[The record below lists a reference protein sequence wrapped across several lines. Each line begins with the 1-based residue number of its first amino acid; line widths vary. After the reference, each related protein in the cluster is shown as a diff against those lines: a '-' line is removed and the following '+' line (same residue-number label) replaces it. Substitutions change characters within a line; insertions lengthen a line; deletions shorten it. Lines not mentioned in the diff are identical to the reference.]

1 MKKIIQL
8 CGVSLLVLMITAVS
22 AGNATNRVT
31 VGDTANNNILPADTS
46 SWIFTPTNVMPQYGA
61 QRQADGNFSVN
72 YSNNKLVVYLPYFGR
87 AYSGADVFSRTGP
100 LDFTSN
106 KFTITKRETKKGHI
120 SITIKPQ
127 DYNEVQSMNF
137 MFYSNGG
144 ANLSVTMT
152 NRTAISFSGTV
163 TGLK

>member
-8 CGVSLLVLMITAVS
+8 VGVGLLALIIISVSACTSTRRVTAV
-22 AGNATNRVT
+22 GNA
-31 VGDTANNNILPADTS
+31 NNITKLSDTS
-46 SWIFTPTNVMPQYGA
+46 RWIFTPIEVMPQYGA
-61 QRQADGNFSVN
+61 PRHADGNFSVN

-106 KFTITKRETKKGHI
+106 KFTITKRENKNGHI

-127 DYNEVQSMNF
+127 DYNEVQAMNF
-137 MFYSNGG
+137 MFYSNGS

-163 TGLK
+163 SGIK